1 MFSQM
6 EFADFIRLM
15 EIMLGL
21 AFIQSS
27 LEHLTRQRVEQILFC
42 LRICLSIGLIGFA
55 DNSLILI
62 SLLVLNIVQLHT
74 FQGPYNGG
82 SDRMGLLVLT
92 CLTLI
97 NFIPSEAWQAIVLG
111 YLAVQ
116 LILSYFVS
124 GWVKIT
130 NKEWRTGRALS
141 DVFAFSAYPVSEQL
155 RQFSNQPKLMAIM
168 SWSVMGFELLFPL
181 ALLNQT
187 ALIIALIIA
196 ALFHLANAFLF
207 GLNRFFWIWLVAYP
221 SLIWF
226 QIEFFS

>member
-1 MFSQM
+1 MFNHM
-6 EFADFIRLM
+6 EFTDFIRLM

-21 AFIQSS
+21 AFIQASM
-27 LEHLTRQRVEQILFC
+27 EHLIRNRNEQILFG
-42 LRICLSIGLIGFA
+42 LRICLAVGLIGFA
-55 DNSLILI
+55 NNSLILL
-62 SLLVLNIVQLHT
+62 SLLALGIVQLHR

-82 SDRMGLLVLT
+82 SDRMSLLVLM

-97 NFIPSEAWQAIVLG
+97 NFIPSEAWQTIVLG

-116 LILSYFVS
+116 LTLSDFVS

-130 NKEWRTGRALS
+130 NKDWRTGRALS

-155 RQFSNQPKLMAIM
+155 RQFSNQSKLMAIM

-187 ALIIALIIA
+187 VLFIALMIA

-207 GLNRFFWIWLVAYP
+207 WLNRFFGFGWLP
-221 SLIWF
+221 IHHSF
-226 QIEFFS
+226 GFKSSF